1 MLLYSIIL
9 LSLLL
14 IHFSLCRYQCTIYF
28 YTHEAVTKP
37 IQRKNL
43 LCSNLKNQ
51 NFATFELSNMCK
63 PLLIKSICETYTCI
77 ELFLL
82 LFDM

>member
-14 IHFSLCRYQCTIYF
+14 ILFSRSRYQCTIYF
-28 YTHEAVTKP
+28 YTHEAVSKP

-43 LCSNLKNQ
+43 LCSNLKNE
-51 NFATFELSNMCK
+51 NFATFVLSNICK
-63 PLLIKSICETYTCI
+63 PLSMKSIYERCAYI
-77 ELFLL
+77 EVFLSIDL
-82 LFDM
+82 